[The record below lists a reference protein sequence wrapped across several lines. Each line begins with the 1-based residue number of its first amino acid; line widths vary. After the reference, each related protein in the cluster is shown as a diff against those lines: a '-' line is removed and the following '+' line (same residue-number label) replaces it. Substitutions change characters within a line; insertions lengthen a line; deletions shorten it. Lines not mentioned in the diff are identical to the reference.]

1 MGTSCPGALRIT
13 GPVASTDPR
22 LPPAPWPDTG
32 PAPVAGMEGG
42 ALTLPGGVGPPDGV
56 TRDLADVGR
65 LPTPVG
71 KGPMPH
77 KAPNSAHAH
86 CPNVCSHMLNNMTCL
101 CPSVRPGWGWG
112 RGSDDLLM
120 CRPWVSGFERSV

>member
-1 MGTSCPGALRIT
+1 MGTSWPGALRIT

-22 LPPAPWPDTG
+22 LAPAPWPTACPGAPAVTG

-42 ALTLPGGVGPPDGV
+42 ALKLPGGVGPPDGV

-77 KAPNSAHAH
+77 KFPTQPMIMAQTRA
-86 CPNVCSHMLNNMTCL
+86 LID
-101 CPSVRPGWGWG
+101 RGRG
-112 RGSDDLLM
+112 RGSDDLLI
-120 CRPWVSGFERSV
+120 CWRRETSGGVHVKEA

>member
-22 LPPAPWPDTG
+22 LAPAPWPKACPGAPAVTG

-42 ALTLPGGVGPPDGV
+42 ALKLEGGVGPPDGV

-77 KAPNSAHAH
+77 KFPTQPMIMAQTCALIRSIIQH
-86 CPNVCSHMLNNMTCL
+86 VCVH
-101 CPSVRPGWGWG
+101 V
-112 RGSDDLLM
+112 
-120 CRPWVSGFERSV
+120 